1 MASIQF
7 IIGINEETVPNVS
20 LTRSRDGNTGTAIFS
35 FTNPQV
41 FDINASSQGEISG
54 MYLLDEEGELST
66 RDVNAK
72 FVNGKPQILEAIY
85 IIKNPAEWDRF
96 MRFMERYSRKN
107 GLTFTKAVS

>member
-7 IIGINEETVPNVS
+7 VTGINEQTVPNVN

-41 FDINASSQGEISG
+41 FDINSTGEGEISG
-54 MYLLDEEGELST
+54 MYLLDEEGELIT

-72 FVNGKPQILEAIY
+72 FVNGKPQVLEAIY

-96 MRFMERYSRKN
+96 MRFMERYSVKH
-107 GLTFTKAVS
+107 GLTFTKAIS